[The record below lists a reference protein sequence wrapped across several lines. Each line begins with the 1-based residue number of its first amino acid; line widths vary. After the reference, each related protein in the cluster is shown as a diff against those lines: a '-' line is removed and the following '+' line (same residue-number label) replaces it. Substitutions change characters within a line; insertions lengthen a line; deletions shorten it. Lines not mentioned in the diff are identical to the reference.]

1 MAQVDFFGIRR
12 PADDRRRI
20 SVTIDDEAVRGLAI
34 MRSTT
39 EPDKGVAATG
49 ELLGFLLRDVTE
61 DGPTTEQRAGVW
73 GKELELPWVA
83 GGECTLEPPP
93 DAFEVEGDAY
103 CLLSGTGQVDATTT
117 IGTQIS
123 FVSGKIRVAQE
134 GDDALYRVGDNSAL
148 DGTTLTED
156 GDGPRF
162 LLEKIS

>member
-1 MAQVDFFGIRR
+1 
-12 PADDRRRI
+12 
-20 SVTIDDEAVRGLAI
+20 

-49 ELLGFLLRDVTE
+49 ELLGFLLRDVTA
-61 DGPTTEQRAGVW
+61 DGPTTEQRAGIW

-83 GGECTLEPPP
+83 GEECTLEPPP
-93 DAFEVEGDAY
+93 DAFEVEGDSY

-123 FVSGKIRVAQE
+123 FVDGKIRVAQE
-134 GDDALYRVGDNSAL
+134 GDDVLYRVGDNSAL
-148 DGTTLTED
+148 EGTTLTAE

-162 LLEKIS
+162 LLEKVS